1 MRHKAAGA
9 VLNAALRQTAVP
21 AAVRSH
27 RIERTVAEQA
37 VEILRISAL
46 VARKILAAA
55 ISEEAVVPRRIRAA
69 DSALCLPEEFFIHL
83 FRHSEQVPDPVL
95 AKNFPRA
102 SAPDALPLL
111 HTQDPVAYF
120 QSQIDLV
127 QGHHNS
133 APLLR
138 EFLQCL
144 HQFRP
149 VAQVQ
154 IRGGLVE
161 QKDRRILGD
170 GSGHE
175 DALLLSVADRV
186 KIAF

>member
-1 MRHKAAGA
+1 MRHKAAGT
-9 VLNAALRQTAVP
+9 VFDAALRQTVVS

-27 RIERTVAEQA
+27 RIERTVAEKA

-55 ISEEAVVPRRIRAA
+55 IGKESVVLRPSA
-69 DSALCLPEEFFIHL
+69 DPALRLPEEFLVHL
-83 FRHSEQVPDPVL
+83 LRHSEQVPDPVL

-111 HTQDPVAYF
+111 HTQDPVTDF
-120 QSQIDLV
+120 QRQVDLV
-127 QGHHNS
+127 QGHQNS

-138 EFLQCL
+138 EFLQGL
-144 HQFRP
+144 HKLRP

-154 IRGGLVE
+154 IGGGLIE
-161 QKDRRILGD
+161 KKDRRILGD
-170 GSGHE
+170 GSCHE
-175 DALLLSVADRV
+175 DTLLLSVADRV
-186 KIAF
+186 KIAL